1 MEIYVLNKNFEQVYL
16 VDAYKSLIWANRYKD
31 TGDCELYLPA
41 TPEALT
47 YLRKGYYL
55 TRTDDDMVCRIRFI
69 EIDTSAEDGNY
80 LVVKGE
86 DVKGWLDQRVVW
98 EITQANGNA
107 EDFARGLVNG
117 ALGASADA
125 DRQIVNDDGDLVFA
139 LSDPAGFTEAISE
152 QVAFA
157 NVGEKIR
164 EYCRRFG
171 WGYRVYL
178 DDGIFYFSLYKGADK
193 TSEVIF
199 STEYENLS
207 TSSYVEDE
215 THLGNVALVAGE
227 GDGSAR
233 ARGVSGSATA
243 ADRYEVYV
251 SAKDTSRTIT
261 YADLTSAYPGGTIS
275 AEGGGWVYTMATVN
289 ILIVDDNQ
297 LADLQTKYPSGQIVT
312 VDGVDYYQITDEIIA
327 DLPSDTPSDGDNV
340 TLRDV
345 IYTVYLLTSGYDALA
360 EYGAITSFE
369 GTIEPNVTFVYK
381 TDYNLGDVVTVEN
394 EYGISVGARIVEVVE
409 VDDDNG
415 YSVQPKF
422 ENTTEG

>member
-1 MEIYVLNKNFEQVYL
+1 MEIYVLNKNFEQIYL
-16 VDAYKSLIWANRYKD
+16 VDAYKSVIWANRYKD

-41 TPEALT
+41 TQDALT
-47 YLRKGYYL
+47 YLRQGYYL
-55 TRTDDDMVCRIRFI
+55 TRSDDDMVCRIRFV

-98 EITQANGNA
+98 EIAQANGNA
-107 EDFARGLVNG
+107 EDFARGLVDG
-117 ALGASADA
+117 ALGASADE
-125 DRQIVNDDGDLVFA
+125 DRQIVNVDGELVFA
-139 LSDPAGFTEAISE
+139 LSAPVGFTDAISE

-178 DDGIFYFSLYKGADK
+178 EDGIFYFALYKGTDK
-193 TSEVIF
+193 TAEVIF

-207 TSSYVEDE
+207 TSSYIEDE

-227 GDGSAR
+227 GNGSER
-233 ARGVSGSATA
+233 ARSVSGSAA
-243 ADRYEVYV
+243 SVDRYEVYV
-251 SAKDTSRTIT
+251 NAKDTSRTIT
-261 YADLTSAYPGGTIS
+261 YADLTAAYPGGTIA
-275 AEGGGWVYTMATVN
+275 AEGDGWVYTMSTVK

-297 LADLQTKYPSGQIVT
+297 LGELQAKYPSGRIVT
-312 VDGVDYYQITDEIIA
+312 VDGIDYYQITDEIIA
-327 DLPSDTPSDGDNV
+327 DLPSDTPADGDNV

-360 EYGAITSFE
+360 EYGSITSFE
-369 GTIEPNVTFVYK
+369 GTIEPNVTFEYK
-381 TDYNLGDVVTVEN
+381 SDYNLGDVVTVEN

-415 YSVQPKF
+415 YSVQPNF
-422 ENTTEG
+422 EYILEG